1 MIINSLAGIKHA
13 DSSNF
18 FLMAGPC
25 AIEGEEIALRIAD
38 RVVKITDKLNIP
50 YIFKGSYRKANRSR
64 VDSFTGIGDEKAL
77 KILQKVKDTFGV
89 PVVTDIHE
97 SGAGVGHTED
107 GFVIFVD
114 GVLPDARSL
123 VKITSLKANHARAEE
138 IERLPLIEEDEEP
151 ASPEEPPGKPLR
163 TSRPNLGSRED
174 FWGS

>member
-1 MIINSLAGIKHA
+1 
-13 DSSNF
+13 
-18 FLMAGPC
+18 MANCP
-25 AIEGEEIALRIAD
+25 IEAECPSFSERFQGLGCQF
-38 RVVKITDKLNIP
+38 
-50 YIFKGSYRKANRSR
+50 YANRSGMEWCNHYSLPIR
-64 VDSFTGIGDEKAL
+64 ELKQQPVKIGEEV
-77 KILQKVKDTFGV
+77 IVT
-89 PVVTDIHE
+89 VTDIHE

-138 IERLPLIEEDEEP
+138 IERLPLIEEDEEST
-151 ASPEEPPGKPLR
+151 SPEEPPGKPFR